1 MLRPGQSGSDGSACC
16 ARLCKVVH
24 KSNDF
29 CFVGCARLCRL
40 CAWNLTDCRS
50 PQIGKLEY
58 VDFIELVGFASLTT
72 ILSVS
77 CWVAFYFCNGICT
90 RSDLTLHVIWHDLT
104 LAGRTNTLTDLGIEE
119 TWIAIIRTFGG
130 LLTFFSQKGCGWK
143 DWLLF
148 REPVAPSSALKTI
161 FYTILNNIDG
171 IFLLFLS
178 GSLSWRHVRLRPFEN
193 SHTLTRLRL
202 HWLSVN

>member
-29 CFVGCARLCRL
+29 CFVGCARLC
-40 CAWNLTDCRS
+40 AWNCLTDCRS

-90 RSDLTLHVIWHDLT
+90 RSDLTLHAIWHDLT
-104 LAGRTNTLTDLGIEE
+104 LFAGRTNTLTDLGIEE
-119 TWIAIIRTFGG
+119 TWIAMNHSDGG

-148 REPVAPSSALKTI
+148 RGPVAPSSALKSI

-178 GSLSWRHVRLRPFEN
+178 GSLRLRPFEN
-193 SHTLTRLRL
+193 SHTLTRL